1 MSGPASWLLTLG
13 LACAATA
20 CGPQAD
26 ANPRARERGADIPA
40 DQQDAYTLGREIF
53 DLVDRAVS
61 YRSSHRG
68 RPATTLTQMGIE
80 SLTPV
85 TVRRMV
91 NLQRE
96 PVITVAYRRPDRREI
111 VSCRGD
117 SGILVEASMNGGRF
131 TLMCTSSSG
140 AQRPVEVGEPPSAD

>member
-1 MSGPASWLLTLG
+1 MNGRASWLLTLG
-13 LACAATA
+13 LACAAA
-20 CGPQAD
+20 GCGPAD
-26 ANPRARERGADIPA
+26 GGKSRPPDHVSRLPP
-40 DQQDAYTLGREIF
+40 DQQDAYELGQELF

-61 YRSSHRG
+61 YRASHRG
-68 RPATTLTQMGIE
+68 RPATTLRMMGIE
-80 SLTPV
+80 SLTPA

-96 PVITVAYRRPDRREI
+96 PVITVAFRRPERREI

-117 SGILVEASMNGGRF
+117 SGILVEASLNGGRF

-140 AQRPVEVGEPPSAD
+140 VQRPMEIGEPAEP